1 MPASRTA
8 RNAAEPL
15 SENAAAARVPTL
27 LVIEQLLNGL
37 QFGLMLF
44 LLAAGLTLV
53 FGVMDMINL
62 AHGSLYMVG
71 AFVAAWLVAKT
82 GSFVWGVLGAI
93 GLTAVFGMLLEITL
107 LRTLYARDHL
117 SQVLATFA
125 LILILNDGVK
135 MVFGTDLPLS
145 APDALAGPVQLLP
158 GLSYPAYRLLIL
170 AVGLV
175 IAVLMYTLVAKTR
188 LGALV
193 RAGASNRVMTEAMGI
208 DVKRLFTV
216 VFGIGAG
223 LCAVAGA
230 LLGPL
235 LAVQVGMGEN
245 ILILAFVVIVIGGIG
260 SIRGA
265 LIGSILVGCVDTLG
279 RTLLQQLLRE
289 FLPPQ
294 WASAAGPAIASIA
307 VYVFMAVVLAVKPQ
321 GLFPARA

>member
-1 MPASRTA
+1 MSS
-8 RNAAEPL
+8 L
-15 SENAAAARVPTL
+15 L
-27 LVIEQLLNGL
+27 LVEQALNGL

-44 LLAAGLTLV
+44 LLAAGLTIV

-71 AFVAAWLVAKT
+71 AFLAAWLT
-82 GSFVWGVLGAI
+82 SLSGSFWLGLA
-93 GLTAVFGMLLEITL
+93 GSVVLTAALGMLIESTL

-145 APDALAGPVQLLP
+145 APGELAGPVQLPFGLQYP
-158 GLSYPAYRLLIL
+158 VWRLVIIGVGLSLALGLYLL
-170 AVGLV
+170 VQ
-175 IAVLMYTLVAKTR
+175 KTR
-188 LGALV
+188 VGALV
-193 RAGASNRVMTEAMGI
+193 RAGATNREMSRAMGV
-208 DVKRLFTV
+208 DVARLFTL
-216 VFGIGAG
+216 VFGLGAA

-235 LAVQVGMGEN
+235 LAVQVGMGEH

-265 LIGSILVGCVDTLG
+265 LIGSLLVGAVDTLG
-279 RTLLQQLLRE
+279 RTLLQHGLRE
-289 FLPPQ
+289 ALPPQ
-294 WASAAGPAIASIA
+294 WASAAGPALASIA
-307 VYVFMAVVLAVKPQ
+307 VYVLMAGVLVWRPQ
-321 GLFPARA
+321 GLFPVRGG